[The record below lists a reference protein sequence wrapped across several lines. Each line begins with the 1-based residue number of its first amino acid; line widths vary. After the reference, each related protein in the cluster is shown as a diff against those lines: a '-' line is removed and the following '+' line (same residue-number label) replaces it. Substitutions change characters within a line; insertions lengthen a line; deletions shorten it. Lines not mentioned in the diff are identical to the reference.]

1 MTAEKI
7 FNLKTVLTLGI
18 VLIGVIL
25 GVVGAVFTTEA
36 TQNHAMGILIDF
48 DEYDVT
54 WFEADLNINGD
65 PIEVLEDACD
75 ENEYALT
82 IDSAGKVLEINGVE
96 NDSTH
101 TWELWYV
108 ENGGST
114 EWVKSTTYDI
124 DAKDYAV
131 VAWAYRSEGQSPTV
145 AVDYTGVCI
154 YGYPQSY
161 RVVTMSPV
169 ATETIFALGAGN
181 NIVGTDYYSNYP
193 EEVNEGKK
201 RGEIAI
207 TGTYTDPNYEIIMN
221 LKPDIIVGDGSQFNQ
236 IQLCKTAR
244 STVNAVVLYSG
255 NDIRTIFNNTY
266 ITSRAIGYDLAF
278 DMVWE
283 NSQEALGLIDDQLQR
298 VPHTDKKI
306 MIALSTDVSPYVAG
320 AETYIDD
327 ILRTVYV
334 TNAFSSVDGWSHI
347 STEMIPRYNPDTII
361 IVNDSYQCTQE
372 DWDLMY
378 SSLYETWKAT
388 NAYKTGEV
396 YILTG
401 KCSDLASRSS
411 PRFPQMV
418 ELLGEILYP
427 EAFEKESMPKYIG
440 DNYLDYL
447 EYSKYLGYI

>member
-1 MTAEKI
+1 
-7 FNLKTVLTLGI
+7 
-18 VLIGVIL
+18 
-25 GVVGAVFTTEA
+25 
-36 TQNHAMGILIDF
+36 
-48 DEYDVT
+48 
-54 WFEADLNINGD
+54 
-65 PIEVLEDACD
+65 
-75 ENEYALT
+75 
-82 IDSAGKVLEINGVE
+82 
-96 NDSTH
+96 
-101 TWELWYV
+101 
-108 ENGGST
+108 
-114 EWVKSTTYDI
+114 
-124 DAKDYAV
+124 
-131 VAWAYRSEGQSPTV
+131 
-145 AVDYTGVCI
+145 
-154 YGYPQSY
+154 
-161 RVVTMSPV
+161 
-169 ATETIFALGAGN
+169 
-181 NIVGTDYYSNYP
+181 
-193 EEVNEGKK
+193 
-201 RGEIAI
+201 
-207 TGTYTDPNYEIIMN
+207 
-221 LKPDIIVGDGSQFNQ
+221 
-236 IQLCKTAR
+236 
-244 STVNAVVLYSG
+244 VNAVVLYSG
-255 NDIRTIFNNTY
+255 DDIRTIFNNTY

-283 NSQEALGLIDDQLQR
+283 NSQEALGLIDDQLQK
-298 VPHTDKKI
+298 VPHSDKKI